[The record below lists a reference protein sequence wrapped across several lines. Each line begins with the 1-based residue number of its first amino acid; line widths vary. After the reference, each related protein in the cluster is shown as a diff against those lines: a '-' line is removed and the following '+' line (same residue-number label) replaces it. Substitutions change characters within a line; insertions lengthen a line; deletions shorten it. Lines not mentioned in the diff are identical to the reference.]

1 MSMLFVIY
9 SPVNEPEAISKV
21 DTFGSS
27 KKISVAALYKRYQEL
42 IRHSR
47 SGAENT
53 APTPMPDQPS
63 QPPTT
68 ATDKAKRRFF
78 GGQSRKNGETM
89 ANVESGVA
97 VKSSTA
103 AGVQHATTENSEIIP
118 DELHPR
124 SNDRSNNYISE
135 EKSADEFSQA
145 MVTTDDS
152 NFSRTTDKSH
162 SSNDDEVLTLREVG

>member
-21 DTFGSS
+21 DAFGSS
-27 KKISVAALYKRYQEL
+27 KKISVAALYKRYQEQ

-78 GGQSRKNGETM
+78 GGQSKKKSETM
-89 ANVESGVA
+89 AHVESRVA
-97 VKSSTA
+97 VKSSLA
-103 AGVQHATTENSEIIP
+103 AGVQHVTTENSDIIRN
-118 DELHPR
+118 ELHPQ
-124 SNDRSNNYISE
+124 SSDRSHNYISE
-135 EKSADEFSQA
+135 EKSADEFNQTS
-145 MVTTDDS
+145 VTFDDS
-152 NFSRTTDKSH
+152 NFSRTTDRSKSSH
-162 SSNDDEVLTLREVG
+162 DDEVLTLREVG